1 MSSDI
6 KPSDIAIKAENLSKC
21 YHTYAKPHHRLLQ
34 SIFRGRNY
42 AREFW
47 ALRDVSFEVKR
58 GEVLGVIGRNGAGKS
73 TLLQMICGTVTP
85 TSGTVVVNGRV
96 AALLELGAGFNPDF
110 SGRENVYLNASIMG
124 LSREETAARFNDI
137 VAFSELADFIDEPVK
152 TYSSGMFVRLAFSVA
167 IHTSPDVLIVDEALS
182 VGDFAFRN
190 KCIKRVQELRNAG
203 TTILFVSHDLS
214 TLQLI
219 CDRAIWLDKGALVGA
234 GDPVHISQ
242 EYHAAGTAAEGAGTV
257 QRPPVPQQN
266 TEQARFTVFGL
277 RRGEGARFGAG
288 DNIEFDFELEAL
300 QALADPV
307 FAVSVYRADGDWLI
321 GQTSREAK
329 VSWKS
334 LGVGDLAKG
343 RLSLDRNLLSP
354 GDYAAAFGA
363 YSSDLSICYA
373 LTELN
378 AHFSVRTDF
387 PTWGKIYHPATWTIQ
402 DGAIKGDGR

>member
-1 MSSDI
+1 MSSEV
-6 KPSDIAIKAENLSKC
+6 AIKATNLSKC
-21 YHTYAKPHHRLLQ
+21 YQTYAKPHHRLLQ
-34 SIFRGRNY
+34 SIFRGGNY

-47 ALRDVSFEVKR
+47 ALRNISFEVKR
-58 GEVLGVIGRNGAGKS
+58 GEVLGIIGRNGAGKS

-85 TSGTVVVNGRV
+85 TSGSVDVRGRV

-124 LSREETAARFNDI
+124 LSREETAARFDEI

-167 IHTSPDVLIVDEALS
+167 IHTNPDVLIVDEALS

-219 CDRAIWLDKGALVGA
+219 CDRAIWLEKGALVES
-234 GDPVHISQ
+234 GDPVHVSQ
-242 EYHAAGTAAEGAGTV
+242 NYHAAGTAEAAVTP

-266 TEQARFTVFGL
+266 TEQARFTLFKL
-277 RRGEGARFGAG
+277 RRGEGAKFGAG
-288 DNIEFDFELEAL
+288 DNIEFEFEMEAL
-300 QALADPV
+300 QPLTDPV
-307 FAVSVYRADGDWLI
+307 FAISVYRADGDWVI

-334 LGVGDLAKG
+334 LGIGGLAKG

-378 AHFSVRTDF
+378 AHFGVRTDF

-402 DGAIKGDGR
+402 EAGDA